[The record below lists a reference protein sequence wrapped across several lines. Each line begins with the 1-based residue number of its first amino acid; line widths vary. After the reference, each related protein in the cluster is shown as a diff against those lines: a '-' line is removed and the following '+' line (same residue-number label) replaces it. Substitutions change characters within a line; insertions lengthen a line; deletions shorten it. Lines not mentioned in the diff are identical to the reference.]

1 MEHSYSGLT
10 ELISQDAQARAYFM
24 SLPDYVQ
31 GMIQQRNDNVRTADT
46 LYRHAAQNR
55 HAGTFLNRAYSTVT
69 LLARLRGLSMS
80 QWRASAM

>member
-31 GMIQQRNDNVRTADT
+31 GMIQQRNDNVRTAVAELQKT
-46 LYRHAAQNR
+46 LPMVKWLGSYP
-55 HAGTFLNRAYSTVT
+55 
-69 LLARLRGLSMS
+69 M
-80 QWRASAM
+80 

>member
-31 GMIQQRNDNVRTADT
+31 GMIQQRADNVQTC
-46 LYRHAAQNR
+46 AQLENY
-55 HAGTFLNRAYSTVT
+55 AEN
-69 LLARLRGLSMS
+69 LLAGDK
-80 QWRASAM
+80 

>member
-31 GMIQQRNDNVRTADT
+31 GMIQQRCGNVHSIDKLHRYAEN
-46 LYRHAAQNR
+46 LM
-55 HAGTFLNRAYSTVT
+55 AGDK
-69 LLARLRGLSMS
+69 
-80 QWRASAM
+80 

>member
-1 MEHSYSGLT
+1 MIPAAGERTEHLEHSYSGLT

-46 LYRHAAQNR
+46 LHRYAEN
-55 HAGTFLNRAYSTVT
+55 
-69 LLARLRGLSMS
+69 LLAGDK
-80 QWRASAM
+80 

>member
-31 GMIQQRNDNVRTADT
+31 GMIQQRCGNVHSIDELHRYAEN
-46 LYRHAAQNR
+46 LM
-55 HAGTFLNRAYSTVT
+55 AGDK
-69 LLARLRGLSMS
+69 
-80 QWRASAM
+80 

>member
-31 GMIQQRNDNVRTADT
+31 GMIQQQQRQRAHR
-46 LYRHAAQNR
+46 RHPAPLRREPAGGQNK
-55 HAGTFLNRAYSTVT
+55 
-69 LLARLRGLSMS
+69 
-80 QWRASAM
+80 